1 MPLEHTAILKFVAS
15 RRLDLLDRLV
25 LAGARLPKEN
35 IWSGNL
41 PLLVAA
47 IIGRH
52 CRLAEGLIE
61 AGVDVN
67 MVAFEYGW
75 TALQAAASIGDEE
88 LVKLLVSVGAHVNA
102 RLAMI
107 NGRTALQAAVEVG
120 HASIVEFLASRADVT
135 APAAACGGK
144 TVVEAAVDAKDLRL
158 AEMLIL
164 AGAPFT
170 GNEAWRSGWTLLQ
183 AAADAS
189 RLLLIERLVQAG
201 ADDNA
206 PAGHADRT
214 ALQAAAAAGSAEA
227 VGLLLRVG
235 ADVNALPAEA
245 DGQTAL

>member
-1 MPLEHTAILKFVAS
+1 
-15 RRLDLLDRLV
+15 
-25 LAGARLPKEN
+25 
-35 IWSGNL
+35 
-41 PLLVAA
+41 
-47 IIGRH
+47 
-52 CRLAEGLIE
+52 
-61 AGVDVN
+61 
-67 MVAFEYGW
+67 
-75 TALQAAASIGDEE
+75 
-88 LVKLLVSVGAHVNA
+88 
-102 RLAMI
+102 
-107 NGRTALQAAVEVG
+107 
-120 HASIVEFLASRADVT
+120 
-135 APAAACGGK
+135 
-144 TVVEAAVDAKDLRL
+144 
-158 AEMLIL
+158 MLIF
-164 AGAPFT
+164 ASTPFT